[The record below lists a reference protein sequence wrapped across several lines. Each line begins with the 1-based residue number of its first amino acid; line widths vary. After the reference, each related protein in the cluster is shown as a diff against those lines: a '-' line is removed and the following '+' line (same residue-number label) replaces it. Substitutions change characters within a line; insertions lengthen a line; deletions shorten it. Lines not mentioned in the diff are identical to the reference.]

1 MLSLFATRYGIFATE
16 VLIMLKNL
24 ASVVS
29 VVFHPLLIPSYML
42 LLLLLINPY
51 LFGVSSVQDSNARM
65 LLLLV
70 FLYTFFIPAVSFV
83 VMYFLG
89 FISDVQVPD
98 RQERIAPYLITGMLY
113 MWVYYNFSKTGQLPP
128 AYVSFMLGTVI
139 ALFVAFLINIFSK
152 ISAHAVGMGGLLGM
166 LLISMLRFSYG
177 SFALEMR
184 HGGTI
189 EVNMLYLLMVFVVVA
204 GAVGTARL
212 LLKAHEPSEVYGGY
226 FIGFVTQFIA
236 LMIVF

>member
-1 MLSLFATRYGIFATE
+1 LKHSP
-16 VLIMLKNL
+16 MLKNL

-29 VVFHPLLIPSYML
+29 VVFHPLLVPSYML

-51 LFGVSSVQDSNARM
+51 LFGVSSVQAPEARL

-70 FLYTFFIPAVSFV
+70 FLYTFFMPAVAFV

-89 FISDVQVPD
+89 FISDLQVPD
-98 RQERIAPYLITGMLY
+98 RQERIAPYLITGLLY
-113 MWVYYNFSKTGQLPP
+113 MWVYYNFSKTGQMPP
-128 AYVSFMLGTVI
+128 AYISFMLGTVI
-139 ALFVAFLINIFSK
+139 ALFAAFLLNIFTK
-152 ISAHAVGMGGLLGM
+152 VSAHTVGMGGLLAM

-177 SFALEMR
+177 SFALEVR
-184 HGGTI
+184 HGGT
-189 EVNMLYLLMVFVVVA
+189 VDVSVLYLFILFVVVA

-212 LLKAHEPSEVYGGY
+212 LLKAHDLPDVAGGY
-226 FIGFVTQFIA
+226 FIGFVAQFVA